1 MQLPW
6 SFQCALSF
14 VHMGAFECEDPFEC
28 KGRGNYASLVS
39 ILGILYKPQI

>member
-14 VHMGAFECEDPFEC
+14 VHTGAFECEDPFEC
-28 KGRGNYASLVS
+28 KGRGNYASLLP
-39 ILGILYKPQI
+39 ILGIIYKLQI